1 MYVNDI
7 TIKHGSMGYRGDQ
20 TLISHVL
27 ETGSSGNAIFKT
39 KNPERT
45 PPPPFCKII
54 VLRLPLQVYIYNK
67 IKAVNYKIMQLLTL

>member
-39 KNPERT
+39 KNPET
-45 PPPPFCKII
+45 PPP
-54 VLRLPLQVYIYNK
+54 VLQNNSFKTAIASLHI
-67 IKAVNYKIMQLLTL
+67 

>member
-7 TIKHGSMGYRGDQ
+7 NIKHGSMGYRGDQ

-45 PPPPFCKII
+45 LPP
-54 VLRLPLQVYIYNK
+54 VLQNNSFKTAIASLHI
-67 IKAVNYKIMQLLTL
+67 

>member
-45 PPPPFCKII
+45 PPPP
-54 VLRLPLQVYIYNK
+54 VLQNNSFKTAIASLHI
-67 IKAVNYKIMQLLTL
+67 

>member
-45 PPPPFCKII
+45 PPP
-54 VLRLPLQVYIYNK
+54 LQNNSFKTAIASLH
-67 IKAVNYKIMQLLTL
+67 I

>member
-27 ETGSSGNAIFKT
+27 ETGSNGNAIFKT

-45 PPPPFCKII
+45 PPP
-54 VLRLPLQVYIYNK
+54 VLQNNSFKTAIASLRI
-67 IKAVNYKIMQLLTL
+67 

>member
-27 ETGSSGNAIFKT
+27 ETGSSGNATFKT
-39 KNPERT
+39 KNTERT
-45 PPPPFCKII
+45 PPP
-54 VLRLPLQVYIYNK
+54 VLQNNSFKTAIASLHI
-67 IKAVNYKIMQLLTL
+67 

>member
-27 ETGSSGNAIFKT
+27 ETESSGNAIFKT
-39 KNPERT
+39 KKPERA
-45 PPPPFCKII
+45 PPP
-54 VLRLPLQVYIYNK
+54 VLQNNSFKTAIASLHI
-67 IKAVNYKIMQLLTL
+67 

>member
-7 TIKHGSMGYRGDQ
+7 TIKHGSMAYRGDQ

-39 KNPERT
+39 KTPIE
-45 PPPPFCKII
+45 PPPP
-54 VLRLPLQVYIYNK
+54 VLQNNSFKTAIASLHI
-67 IKAVNYKIMQLLTL
+67 